1 MSVALFSAAFV
12 QGFAGSWHCPGM
24 CGPIV
29 HVLAS
34 GGGRTWWVTL
44 FYNFGRSVSYFSVG
58 LLLGLTGGLLNT
70 IFLSSFA
77 AVIGGV
83 LIIVFG
89 AMYLFAGGPGALVR
103 LPGFVVRGLGRLLK
117 SETEAGAG
125 RRIMVALSFGMVS
138 GLLPCGM
145 LMPAYALALGSGDPL
160 AGAVAMVFF
169 SLGTYPA
176 MLATGAGSS
185 FFWKQLQAPE
195 LRRVFGVAMI
205 VFGIA
210 TIYMRVYVPHDH
222 GAHGGS
228 HHEARGSHHE
238 HNAPGDERP
247 TGAGHMHHHHAMDH
261 GR

>member
-1 MSVALFSAAFV
+1 MTFALFSAAFV

-24 CGPIV
+24 CGPIA

-77 AVIGGV
+77 AVVGGL

-89 AMYLFAGGPGALVR
+89 TMYLFAGGPGALVR
-103 LPGFVVRGLGRLLK
+103 LPDFVVRGLGRLLR
-117 SETEAGAG
+117 SESGAAD
-125 RRIMVALSFGMVS
+125 RRRPLVALSFGMVS

-145 LMPAYALALGSGDPL
+145 LMPAYALALGSGDAL

-185 FFWKQLQAPE
+185 FFWKQLNSPE

-205 VFGIA
+205 VLGIA

-222 GAHGGS
+222 GAHGAHHESHGS
-228 HHEARGSHHE
+228 HMQHGVADEHEQHDHHR
-238 HNAPGDERP
+238 H
-247 TGAGHMHHHHAMDH
+247 MDH